1 MKENLLFIHACD
13 GCDATSALFRQRKRA
28 VPKLVESNGYF
39 VRHLYTVFQDSFA
52 TQDKVSSAR
61 IKVAKN
67 MYGIYKIE
75 AL

>member
-1 MKENLLFIHACD
+1 MKENLLLIHACD
-13 GCDATSALFRQRKRA
+13 GCDATSALFGQGKTA
-28 VPKLVESNGYF
+28 VPKFVESNGYF
-39 VRHLYTVFQDSFA
+39 ARHLYSISQDPFA
-52 TQDKVSSAR
+52 TQDKVSSTG